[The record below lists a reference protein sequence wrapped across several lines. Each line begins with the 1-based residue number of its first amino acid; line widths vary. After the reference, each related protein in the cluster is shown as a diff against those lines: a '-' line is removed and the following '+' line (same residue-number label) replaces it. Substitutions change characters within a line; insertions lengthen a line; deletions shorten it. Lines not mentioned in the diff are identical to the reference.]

1 MAALGLGLEAK
12 STTGFGDSIRE
23 LQQIWTEI
31 GESEEDMDSM
41 VLELERECRK
51 IYQKK
56 IEEASRARA
65 FLHQSVAAK
74 EAEVA
79 SLVAVLDERNLQR
92 KMEKLSLKELLASV
106 DPLLENL
113 REMREERLRQFAEV
127 LSQIEKIKAEIEGFS
142 YPHPPTN
149 DVKIKQDD
157 LSVRKLTEYQL
168 QLKALQKDKV
178 FLFDISEGHKQIIS
192 DRLQKVLEF
201 VNEIYSLCG
210 LLEVDFR
217 KTVDSVHPSLHDNG
231 GKHSTNISD
240 STLEGLSQTV
250 LKLETEKKIR
260 KEKLFQVA
268 ESLLDLW
275 NLMET
280 PHEEK
285 KYYRET
291 ESIVGSLEHD
301 IGCSGIY
308 SLETIEKMEGEVERL
323 TNLKATRMRELV
335 LIRRTELEEICRTT
349 HIEPD
354 TSTAPENVSALIDS
368 GNCMVHIFEAVLR
381 VINNLRH
388 HVTRLNS
395 CWCPGIVNSSELLAS
410 IEMQISKAKE
420 ETIVRKEI
428 MDRVNK
434 WLVAC
439 TEENWLEDYDQL
451 SLSSSTLQDPNK
463 YIAGR
468 GFHLNLKRAE
478 KARAI
483 VSKIPDMVDKLMNK
497 IFVWENERQMPFLYD
512 GVSLVSILEEYKLLR
527 QQKEELKRR
536 YREQRKLQNMFLKGK
551 ETVYGSK
558 WSSRRNTN
566 FRGKPNANGSM
577 NSAIPELFLLH
588 SRSRD
593 SDAYSKEIRH
603 LSCTSLNFPPMSR
616 EDTASLFTSI
626 TSSEP
631 ESPPFT

>member
-168 QLKALQKDKV
+168 QLKALQKDK
-178 FLFDISEGHKQIIS
+178 S

-368 GNCMVHIFEAVLR
+368 G
-381 VINNLRH
+381 
-388 HVTRLNS
+388 
-395 CWCPGIVNSSELLAS
+395 IVNSSELLAS

-439 TEENWLEDYDQL
+439 TEENWLEDYD
-451 SLSSSTLQDPNK
+451 QDPNK

>member
-1 MAALGLGLEAK
+1 MATLGLEAE
-12 STTGFGDSIRE
+12 STSGVGDSIRE

-31 GESEEDMDSM
+31 GESEEEMDSM

-65 FLHQSVAAK
+65 LLHQSVAAK

-92 KMEKLSLKELLASV
+92 KMEKLSLKEQLASV

-113 REMREERLRQFAEV
+113 REMRKERLRQFAEV
-127 LSQIEKIKAEIEGFS
+127 LSQIEKIKAEMEGGFS

-149 DVKIKQDD
+149 DVKIEQDD

-168 QLKALQKDKV
+168 QLKDLQKDK
-178 FLFDISEGHKQIIS
+178 S
-192 DRLQKVLEF
+192 DRLRKVLEF

-231 GKHSTNISD
+231 GKLSTNISD
-240 STLEGLSQTV
+240 STLEGLSQTI

-260 KEKLFQVA
+260 KEKLLQAA

-280 PHEEK
+280 TDEEK

-291 ESIVGSLEHD
+291 ISIVGSLEHD
-301 IGCSGIY
+301 IGCPGVY
-308 SLETIEKMEGEVERL
+308 LLETIEKMEGEVERL
-323 TNLKATRMRELV
+323 TNLKATRMRELA
-335 LIRRTELEEICRTT
+335 LIRRTELEEICRTA

-354 TSTAPENVSALIDS
+354 MSTAPENVSALIDS
-368 GNCMVHIFEAVLR
+368 G
-381 VINNLRH
+381 
-388 HVTRLNS
+388 
-395 CWCPGIVNSSELLAS
+395 IVNSSELLAS
-410 IEMQISKAKE
+410 IELQISKAKE

-434 WLVAC
+434 WLTAC
-439 TEENWLEDYDQL
+439 TEENWLEDYD
-451 SLSSSTLQDPNK
+451 QDPNK

-558 WSSRRNTN
+558 WSPRRNTN

-577 NSAIPELFLLH
+577 TSASPQLFLL
-588 SRSRD
+588 RSRD
-593 SDAYSKEIRH
+593 SDAYSKEIRR
-603 LSCTSLNFPPMSR
+603 LSSTSLNFAPMSR
-616 EDTASLFTSI
+616 EDTTSLFTSI
-626 TSSEP
+626 TSSES